1 MSAPEADAFAVHRAA
16 LDTAE
21 IAYLREGA
29 GGYPLLLLHGWPETK
44 RIWWRNV
51 DALARAG
58 FEVIV
63 PDLRGFGESGLASD
77 DRYDVAA
84 HARDMEALVRGELG
98 HRACV
103 VCAGDLGGLVA
114 QDLSLRFEG
123 LVTRMVLFN
132 TIPPFLGEEY
142 RAAGIEPGPP
152 RSVRQAADYFLRQSR
167 DADALAAEL
176 DTPGKRRRYVAQMY
190 GPRFW
195 AAPGAFGAADVD
207 FMTEPFGDPERFRAS
222 IANYEYAGGPREAPE
237 APRVL
242 ERNPTNDARPLR
254 PGGPRDRPRI
264 PPADGGGLPGD
275 RRSVR
280 GRGRRA
286 LPHVGASA
294 GPQPGRG
301 GFLPGPSERIAV
313 GMSARPPTRASE
325 LAARQVEQI
334 VAAAQEAAE
343 EIRNVA
349 QRELEDLRRERGEG
363 GRASQGGGAPRRRGR
378 DGRRAQGGDHAH
390 PRGAA

>member
-1 MSAPEADAFAVHRAA
+1 MSAPEAEAFAVHRAV

-142 RAAGIEPGPP
+142 REAGIEPGPP

-195 AAPGAFGAADVD
+195 AAPGAFEAADVD

-242 ERNPTNDARPLR
+242 ERNPTTTLVLY
-254 PGGPRDRPRI
+254 GPEDHVIGPAFPRQMEVAFPEIVGPFEVAGAGHFLMWERPRVLNR
-264 PPADGGGLPGD
+264 AVEAFCLDLL
-275 RRSVR
+275 RESRS
-280 GRGRRA
+280 G
-286 LPHVGASA
+286 
-294 GPQPGRG
+294 
-301 GFLPGPSERIAV
+301 
-313 GMSARPPTRASE
+313 
-325 LAARQVEQI
+325 
-334 VAAAQEAAE
+334 
-343 EIRNVA
+343 
-349 QRELEDLRRERGEG
+349 
-363 GRASQGGGAPRRRGR
+363 
-378 DGRRAQGGDHAH
+378 
-390 PRGAA
+390 